1 MKNIIANFFKKNYYL
16 VILKKL
22 LKRFEKNTSV
32 EAKRWAVENKNQ
44 SIEDFFCSVD
54 SKLYEQVKIEIKSIQ
69 EFAENKISKLN
80 MSFGGGGNYILLY
93 FLIRKFNLINIVET
107 GVAAGWTSL
116 AILKA
121 IKKW

>member
-69 EFAENKISKLN
+69 EFAENKIYKLKN
-80 MSFGGGGNYILLY
+80 SFIGGGNYKLLY
-93 FLIRKFNLINIVET
+93 FLI
-107 GVAAGWTSL
+107 
-116 AILKA
+116 
-121 IKKW
+121 

>member
-44 SIEDFFCSVD
+44 SIEDFFV
-54 SKLYEQVKIEIKSIQ
+54 Q
-69 EFAENKISKLN
+69 
-80 MSFGGGGNYILLY
+80 
-93 FLIRKFNLINIVET
+93 
-107 GVAAGWTSL
+107 
-116 AILKA
+116 
-121 IKKW
+121 